1 MIYLRRV
8 QKLEWDGPASGWGG
22 AGSGV
27 EEVPGVERWSR
38 LLLVSVFL
46 PSLVFFSSSGPSLEL
61 SNGVQLV
68 G

>member
-1 MIYLRRV
+1 M
-8 QKLEWDGPASGWGG
+8 EWDGPASGGGG

-46 PSLVFFSSSGPSLEL
+46 SSLVFFSSSGPSLEL

>member
-1 MIYLRRV
+1 M
-8 QKLEWDGPASGWGG
+8 EWDGLASGGGG

-27 EEVPGVERWSR
+27 EEVSGVGCWSR
-38 LLLVSVFL
+38 LLLVSVL
-46 PSLVFFSSSGPSLEL
+46 LSSLVSFSSSGPSLEL